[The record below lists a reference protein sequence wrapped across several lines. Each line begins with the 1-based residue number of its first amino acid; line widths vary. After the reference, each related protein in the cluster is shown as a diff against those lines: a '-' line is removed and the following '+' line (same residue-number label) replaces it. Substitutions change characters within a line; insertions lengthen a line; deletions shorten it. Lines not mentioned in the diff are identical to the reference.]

1 MNERMGLFSDFSKK
15 GHSLR
20 DGADRIVRNIITVK
34 KLLITAGCIILL
46 LVPTLIACVY
56 YSAAQKHPVTSQTVT
71 GMEMTSPD
79 GTVYTFDANTVCE
92 EDSIGKNA
100 LAFFMSMNENAE
112 KIAEL
117 PELIDTAK
125 SYSVVFTSRNK
136 PYSYQYYFTA
146 DSGYAYFRDYSGA
159 VYKIA
164 AQDAVRFLQSSY
176 AYCMYS
182 SSAAPALAIGGET
195 VMPRSMEWQYASYDA
210 EFRRAEVKVAD
221 TVSQY
226 PVRGSLALSFSVQPD
241 WLNVRVLSGGETIY
255 DGLYESIPGDLFA
268 ENMTYSVELSA
279 KWYSDPGKDYFGEA
293 SYAFQIKVYAP
304 PVFYLGATS
313 IDPGEFAVITGL
325 NVTDPGSVS
334 FSCEPAINFT
344 PVFFAEGESVYALI
358 PISMNIGLEEIAESY
373 HFTLQCD
380 GVTQEMVLHINPKTF
395 RAQTYEVTATTCATY
410 RSEKARNDFKASLAD
425 VLGSRLAERY
435 FGTETCG
442 DPVAGR
448 EIRTGFGL
456 YRTLSA
462 TAETYRHEGVDYVVN
477 IGDHAIAAMKGKV
490 TFVGN
495 LTLSGL
501 TVVIDH
507 GFGLKTLYAHLSST
521 AVSVGDVV
529 EKGADLGVVGK
540 TGFTVDTN
548 LHFGMYVFDV
558 PVSPYDVMENGVL
571 LTKK

>member
-15 GHSLR
+15 GHSLW
-20 DGADRIVRNIITVK
+20 DGADRIVRNITTVK
-34 KLLITAGCIILL
+34 KLLMTAGGIILL
-46 LVPTLIACVY
+46 LVPTLIACIY
-56 YSAAQKHPVTSQTVT
+56 YNAAQKHPVTSQTVT
-71 GMEMTSPD
+71 GMEMTAPD
-79 GTVYTFDANTVCE
+79 GNVYSFNADTVCN
-92 EDSIGKNA
+92 EDGIGTNV
-100 LAFFMSMNENAE
+100 LAFFMEMNDHSE

-125 SYSVVFTSRNK
+125 SYSVVFTSRNR
-136 PYSYQYYFTA
+136 PYTYQYYFTA
-146 DSGYAYFRDYSGA
+146 DSGYAYFKDYSGA
-159 VYKIA
+159 VYKIT
-164 AQDAVRFLQSSY
+164 AQDAVRFLQSTY

-182 SSAAPALAIGGET
+182 SSAAPVLTIGGES
-195 VMPRSMEWQYASYDA
+195 VLPKSMEWQYASYDE
-210 EFRRAEVKVAD
+210 EFRSAEVRVTD
-221 TVSQY
+221 DVSQF
-226 PVRGSLALSFSVQPD
+226 PVRGSLSLSFSSEPD
-241 WLNVRVLSGGETIY
+241 YINVRVLSGTEAIY
-255 DGLYESIPGDLFA
+255 DGLYESIPADLFA
-268 ENMTYSVELSA
+268 ENMTYSVELSV
-279 KWYSDPGKDYFGEA
+279 KWYSDPEKDFFGEA
-293 SYAFQIKVYAP
+293 SYTFRVKVYAP
-304 PVFYLGATS
+304 PVFYLGTTS

-325 NVTDPGSVS
+325 NVTDPSSVS

-344 PVFFAEGESVYALI
+344 PVFFAEGESVYALV

-373 HFTLQCD
+373 RFTLKCD

-410 RSEKARNDFKASLAD
+410 RSEKARSDFKSALSD
-425 VLGSRLAERY
+425 VLGSRLSERY

-462 TAETYRHEGVDYVVN
+462 TSETYRHEGVDYVVN

-529 EKGADLGVVGK
+529 EKGAELGVVGK

-558 PVSPYDVMENGVL
+558 PVSPYDVMDNGVL